1 MKEYRTQTDEALLLL
16 IQRGDAS
23 AFSELVIRHTD
34 YFYRVAWRNW
44 PDREEAEDI
53 VQEAFVK
60 VWQDPFIY
68 DADKGAKFTTW
79 FYRVVTNMALDRA
92 RKKKPVHIDPVH
104 LGQFIEGSEK
114 NPAAEYVDRE
124 EVAALENAI
133 QELPER
139 QKLALNLCFYD
150 GLSNQEAADI
160 MEVGVK
166 ALESLLM
173 RAKNGIRNSL
183 VTKGILSE
191 EEVA

>member
-1 MKEYRTQTDEALLLL
+1 MTAYTTQTDEALLLL
-16 IQRGDAS
+16 IQRRDAS

-34 YFYRVAWRNW
+34 YFFRVAWKSW
-44 PDREEAEDI
+44 PDREDAEDI

-60 VWQDPFIY
+60 VWQDPFLY
-68 DADKGAKFTTW
+68 NADKGAKFTTW

-92 RKKKPVHIDPVH
+92 RKKRPVHIEPAH
-104 LGQFIEGSEK
+104 LGQFAKATDKE
-114 NPAAEYVDRE
+114 PAAEYADME
-124 EVAALENAI
+124 DAIALENAI

-150 GLSNQEAADI
+150 GLSNQEAADM
-160 MEVGVK
+160 MEVGIK

-183 VTKGILSE
+183 ISKGILSE